1 MKLYYMPAACSL
13 SVQIT
18 LHELDMPHTLVFVDS
33 KTKQLPDGSD
43 YLAINPRGQVPVL
56 ELDDGSRFTE
66 GPVIVQ
72 YLADKRPGNTLM
84 PAAGTME
91 RYREMEWLNYLSSEL
106 HQRFYS
112 LFIYIHLADEAK
124 QTFRADL
131 DTRLAYI
138 AGQLGERAYLMANGS
153 SSAFTS
159 ADGYLFAMLRWTS
172 FLKIDLTRWPNLV
185 AYRDR
190 VAARPAVQAAMR
202 DAGLLKA

>member
-18 LHELDMPHTLVFVDS
+18 LRELDMPHTLVLVDS
-33 KTKQLPDGSD
+33 KAKTLSDGSD
-43 YLAINPRGQVPVL
+43 YHAVNPRGQVPVL
-56 ELDDGSRFTE
+56 ELDDGSRLTE

-72 YLADKRPGNTLM
+72 YLADTKPGNTLM
-84 PAAGTME
+84 PPAGTME

-112 LFIYIHLADEAK
+112 LFIYAQLPAES
-124 QTFRADL
+124 QEVFRADL
-131 DTRLAYI
+131 DKRLAHI
-138 AGQLGERAYLMANGS
+138 AGKLGERTYLMGD
-153 SSAFTS
+153 AFTS
-159 ADGYLFAMLRWTS
+159 ADGYLFAMLRWTA
-172 FLKIDLTRWPNLV
+172 FLKIDLGRWPSLV